1 MSILGTGIGSH
12 RPQRDVAI
20 ERLHPDPNNPRLPL
34 AHRGKK
40 EPELLESLLLLSNP
54 QEIAVSMCQNGYF
67 DAEPL
72 VAIPRELPAHLA
84 DLDSTAIIA
93 SADYLPFIEAQNTEF
108 IVVEGNRRLC
118 AAKYIL
124 SGTKRQFPV
133 PTNDAV
139 RDDLKRLP
147 VIVYPRRQ
155 DVIAY
160 LGARHIIGIKKW
172 DAFSKATY
180 ISNLSEEYKLS
191 MDDIQS
197 AIGDVTGSARKAYAS
212 YRMIQLIE
220 ENYEN
225 VDVAEARNNF
235 SYLILSTGQGAIKDF
250 LGLPKRWTDID
261 FTKSVIPK
269 EKIENLMM
277 LFLWLFGDGTRKR
290 AIKESRD
297 ITNYL
302 SHIVQSEEAIRVL
315 NATWDVQAAFDI
327 SGGEEQLIRTYFT
340 RANSNLE
347 KVLGILHRHRT
358 DLIKKEIDR
367 SAETIET
374 MRTILDGRHS

>member
-1 MSILGTGIGSH
+1 MS
-12 RPQRDVAI
+12 
-20 ERLHPDPNNPRLPL
+20 
-34 AHRGKK
+34 
-40 EPELLESLLLLSNP
+40 
-54 QEIAVSMCQNGYF
+54 QNGYF

-72 VAIPRELPAHLA
+72 VAIPRDLPAHLA
-84 DLDSTAIIA
+84 KLDSSAIIA
-93 SADYLPFIEAQNTEF
+93 HEDYRPFIEAEDTEF

-124 SGTKRQFPV
+124 SGAKRQFPV
-133 PTNDAV
+133 PLNDAV
-139 RDDLKRLP
+139 RDDLKNLP
-147 VIVYPRRQ
+147 IIVYPKRQ

-160 LGARHIIGIKKW
+160 LGARHIIGTKKW

-191 MDDIQS
+191 MDDIQT

-225 VDVAEARNNF
+225 VDTSEAKSNF

-261 FTKSVIPK
+261 FSKPVIPK
-269 EKIENLMM
+269 NKLENLLM
-277 LFLWLFGDGTRKR
+277 LFLWLFGDGNRKR

-297 ITNYL
+297 ITNFL
-302 SHIVQSEEAIRVL
+302 SHIVQSDDAVRVL
-315 NATWDVQAAFDI
+315 NDTWDVQAAFDI
-327 SGGEEQLIRTYFT
+327 SGGEEALIRTYFT
-340 RANSNLE
+340 RANMNLE
-347 KVLGILHRHRT
+347 KVLGILHRHKS
-358 DLIKKEIDR
+358 DLIKKEVER
-367 SAETIET
+367 SADTIET
-374 MRTILDGRHS
+374 MRSIING